1 MVGMEIDKRII
12 FYIFAIAAV
21 ILYGTLG
28 SYFLGQNNNFNVK
41 INSWVDAI
49 YFTVVTI
56 STVGYGDITPVTDI
70 GRIFVV
76 ILIISGL
83 SIFLSAITVLSGE
96 FLSARVEKLYSGMGS
111 VNKKKMNKHIV
122 LIGYDSANELIS
134 NKLKAQH
141 RNFIIITA
149 DKSTAEMLR
158 RKGYPAFLEDYT
170 SKADL
175 EKFNLSKATDIVIDL
190 KDSSKAVYVVLVVKK
205 LAKNTK
211 ISVITH
217 TSDAE
222 AHLKDLDID
231 NIINPVTIAADI
243 LTKDLDRDQD
253 TSDTLTDKS
262 E

>member
-1 MVGMEIDKRII
+1 MEIDKRII
-12 FYIFAIAAV
+12 FYVIAIVAV
-21 ILYGTLG
+21 VLYGTVGVYL
-28 SYFLGQNNNFNVK
+28 LGQSGNFNVK
-41 INSWVDAI
+41 ITSWVEAV

-56 STVGYGDITPVTDI
+56 STVGYGDITPITET
-70 GRIFVV
+70 GRIFVI

-83 SIFLSAITVLSGE
+83 SIFLSAVTVLSGE
-96 FLSARVEKLYSGMGS
+96 FLSARVEKLYSGLNN

-122 LIGYDSANELIS
+122 LIGYDSANEIIS
-134 NKLKAQH
+134 HKLKVQH

-149 DKSTAEMLR
+149 DKPTAEMLR

-205 LAKNTK
+205 LAKDIR

-231 NIINPVTIAADI
+231 NIINPVTIAADM
-243 LTKDLDRDQD
+243 LAKTLDRDQD
-253 TSDTLTDKS
+253 TADDS
-262 E
+262 EK